1 MTDLLFVAT
10 AHAVVVAERDGGE
23 WAEVS
28 RGLEGR
34 RVTCITAHSD
44 VVHAGTTEGAFR
56 SLDRGRSWQPTNDG
70 LTERHMRWLTHHPGD
85 PAVLL
90 AGTEPATIHVSRDAG
105 TTWREC
111 PEVARMRDEGGW
123 YLPYSPAAGCVRGF
137 ALYGARAYAAVE
149 QGGMLR
155 SGDMGETWRL
165 VEGSSGRP
173 EREAPAGPV
182 HPDVHSVNVHP
193 SSPDRVTAATGG
205 GLYRS
210 TDGGSH
216 WERLYRCYCRAVW
229 LDPDDHDH
237 LIFGPADSVDAG
249 GRVEESVDGGETW
262 RYASLGLDVPWR
274 KHMVERFEQLGD
286 EILAV
291 LSNGHLVT
299 APLPDLAWRRILPDV
314 LDINAVA
321 PLAM

>member
-10 AHAVVVAERDGGE
+10 AHGVVVAERDGGD
-23 WAEVS
+23 WREVL

-34 RVTCITAHSD
+34 HVTCVSAHGD
-44 VVHAGTTEGAFR
+44 VVHAGTTDGVLR
-56 SLDRGRSWQPTNDG
+56 SLDRGRSWQPTAEG
-70 LTERHMRWLTHHPGD
+70 LSERHLRWLAHHPGD

-137 ALYGARAYAAVE
+137 AFYGARAYAAVE

-155 SGDMGETWRL
+155 SDDMGETWRL
-165 VEGSSGRP
+165 AEGSSGRP
-173 EREAPAGPV
+173 ESEVPAGHI

-193 SSPDRVTAATGG
+193 SSPDRVTASTGG

-216 WERLYRCYCRAVW
+216 WVLLYRCYCRAVW

-249 GRVEESVDGGETW
+249 GRIEESLDGGQTW
-262 RYASLGLDVPWR
+262 RFASLGLDVPWR
-274 KHMVERFEQLGD
+274 RHMVERFEQAGD
-286 EILAV
+286 EIMAV
-291 LSNGHLVT
+291 LSNGHLV
-299 APLPDLAWRRILPDV
+299 AASLSDLTWRRILPDV
-314 LDINAVA
+314 LDINAIA
-321 PLAM
+321 PLVA